1 MDSPEINFQNKLQGL
16 ITREVYWEMV
26 RDKLRLLSE
35 ISSFLGTTNIEVIMK
50 NAAIFVLYKIRN
62 SEESFHMKLFLE
74 DTRSV
79 PFLLLAEKEY
89 EDLQSK
95 IMHKLFE
102 ASRNFS
108 DIGANMGFYSL
119 YASKLSPTISVFAFE
134 PNSAIR
140 NILKENIDGNFLKD
154 RITIIP
160 TALGNSNLKNQK
172 MFIPK
177 FTGTGGGSFKNLHPE
192 EQNEVIDGI
201 EVMMLDTYA
210 EDNDYK
216 VDMMKIDVEG
226 FEMSV
231 IEGAEK
237 VIARF
242 QPTIVIELLRKWMKP
257 FGHTPQDVLNYLS
270 KLGYLCFEIGE
281 EKLFEITRIDELTI
295 GNNFV
300 FIHCHNDSHLK
311 VLYSSGYLY

>member
-1 MDSPEINFQNKLQGL
+1 MDSVEVYFQNRIQGL
-16 ITREVYWEMV
+16 ITREVYWELV
-26 RDKLRLLSE
+26 RDKLRV
-35 ISSFLGTTNIEVIMK
+35 IDQFSSFLGISNIEIIIK
-50 NAAIFVLYKIRN
+50 NGSIFVVYKVRE
-62 SEESFHMKLFLE
+62 SQESFQMKLLLD

-79 PFLLLAEKEY
+79 PFVLLAEREY

-102 ASRNFS
+102 VSENFS
-108 DIGANMGFYSL
+108 DVDANMGFYSL
-119 YASKLSPTISVFAFE
+119 YASKLSQTIRVTAFE

-140 NILKENIDGNFLKD
+140 NVLEENVGGNLLKN
-154 RITIIP
+154 RVTIVP
-160 TALGNSNLKNQK
+160 MALGNTNIKNQE

-192 EQNEVIDGI
+192 EENEVINGI
-201 EVMMLDTYA
+201 EVIMLDTYS
-210 EDNDYK
+210 ENWDYK

-237 VIARF
+237 VITQFR
-242 QPTIVIELLRKWMKP
+242 PTIVIELLRKWMKP
-257 FGHTPQDVLNYLS
+257 FGYTPQHVLNYLS
-270 KLGYLCFEIGE
+270 KLGYYCFEIGE
-281 EKLFEITRIDELTI
+281 EKLIKITRIDESTI

-300 FIHCHNDSHLK
+300 FIHSKNESHLK
-311 VLYSSGYLY
+311 VLHSSGFLS